1 MNKEEAQR
9 RADRIRAFQE
19 ELATVEGE
27 GIVSLNDGQRA
38 AIAARHG
45 QLLRQLSESF
55 DIDAT
60 RQQKQLS
67 WGMRIV
73 TVLGAAAISAA
84 VFFLF
89 YRYWGYIDTPL
100 QVAVLVLAPLL
111 GLAGVE
117 LAASRERSGYV
128 AAIVGMVAF
137 ACFVLDL
144 SMLGQVFS
152 ITPSQNAFLV
162 WGAFALILAYT
173 YGLALLQVAGIL
185 SLLGYLSLTVGTW
198 SGCYWL
204 SAGERP
210 ESFIAGGLCIAALSF
225 LPHGR
230 LARFP
235 AMYRLFG
242 LLAVFL
248 AVLILGNWG
257 EGSVLPFRAETIEYL
272 YQAGG
277 FVLSGLVIWAGVRR
291 RWPGT
296 ANLGSTFFA
305 IFLYTRFFDWW
316 WEWMPKYLFFLV
328 LGLVAV
334 LLLLILKRLRAATR
348 EVTP

>member
-9 RADRIRAFQE
+9 RADRVRAFQE

-27 GIVSLNDGQRA
+27 GIVSLSDGQRA
-38 AIAARHG
+38 ALAAHHG

-100 QVAVLVLAPLL
+100 QVVVLAVAPLL
-111 GLAGVE
+111 GLIGVE
-117 LAASRERSGYV
+117 VAARRERSGYV
-128 AAIVGMVAF
+128 ATIVALVAF

-152 ITPSQNAFLV
+152 ITPSQNAFLA
-162 WGAFALILAYT
+162 WGAFALILAYAH
-173 YGLALLQVAGIL
+173 GLALLQVAGIL
-185 SLLGYLSLTVGTW
+185 SLLGYVSLTVGTW

-210 ESFIAGGLCIAALSF
+210 ETFIAGGLCIAALSF
-225 LPHGR
+225 LPHTR

-242 LLAVFL
+242 LLAVLL

-257 EGSVLPFRAETIEYL
+257 EGSFLPFRARTIEYL

-334 LLLLILKRLRAATR
+334 LLLLILKRLRAATQ